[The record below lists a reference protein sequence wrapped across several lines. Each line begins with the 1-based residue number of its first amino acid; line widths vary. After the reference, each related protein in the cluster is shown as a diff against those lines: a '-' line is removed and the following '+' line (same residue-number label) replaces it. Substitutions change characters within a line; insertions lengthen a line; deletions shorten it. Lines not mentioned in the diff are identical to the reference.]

1 MTGCTT
7 ERHRRVSPPSLI
19 VTTRNRHRRRPR
31 PQAKGPPPCRSR
43 ALVPPSA
50 TPPPFPPRL
59 SPHGP
64 PSPPGDPRGGVPTQ
78 RTRGKPSASTS
89 GPDSPPP
96 PGAVSAS
103 TVAASSR
110 STASRSSAS
119 CLTAARDGAGDMA
132 SRPMAPG
139 GRVCGTEG
147 AEGGGG
153 GLGWWAGAAS
163 TRRRRSVC
171 VSGGCPVEPSARQRE
186 GDSAKVE
193 TGMRMRTATSI
204 DLTIDV
210 TKKKCST
217 CSEQLRARLALRHA
231 RTALQERAPGTR
243 TVSPHAR
250 ASDGQKQHEKEEY
263 KKYTAL

>member
-153 GLGWWAGAAS
+153 VGVVGGRCEHAPQAQRLRQ
-163 TRRRRSVC
+163 RRLPCRAERATARR
-171 VSGGCPVEPSARQRE
+171 GQRE
-186 GDSAKVE
+186 GGDGHEDEDSNVDRSDDRCHEKK
-193 TGMRMRTATSI
+193 MFHMFRTIAGQTSTASRT
-204 DLTIDV
+204 DRPTRARSRD
-210 TKKKCST
+210 TNGQST
-217 CSEQLRARLALRHA
+217 CE
-231 RTALQERAPGTR
+231 G
-243 TVSPHAR
+243 V
-250 ASDGQKQHEKEEY
+250 
-263 KKYTAL
+263 